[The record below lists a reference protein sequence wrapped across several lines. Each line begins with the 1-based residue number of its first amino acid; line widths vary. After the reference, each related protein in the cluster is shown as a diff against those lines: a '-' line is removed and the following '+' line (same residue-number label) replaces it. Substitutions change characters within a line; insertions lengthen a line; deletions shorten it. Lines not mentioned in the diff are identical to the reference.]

1 MKGNVLP
8 DRDFFIEALRKEEE
22 TGGEGPAIRETCEA
36 LSTALHAIPFLFSFF
51 AIWFFPQPSLTR
63 SLRPFLCTHLM
74 LYLPIAV
81 RYIVPSRGRSDHLG
95 N

>member
-36 LSTALHAIPFLFSFF
+36 LSTALHAIPFFFFCHLFL
-51 AIWFFPQPSLTR
+51 PQPSLTR

-81 RYIVPSRGRSDHLG
+81 RYMVPSRGRSDHLG

>member
-36 LSTALHAIPFLFSFF
+36 LSTALHAIPFFLFLPFV
-51 AIWFFPQPSLTR
+51 FPVAESHSITT
-63 SLRPFLCTHLM
+63 SFLCTYLL
-74 LYLPIAV
+74 LYLPI

>member
-22 TGGEGPAIRETCEA
+22 TGGEGPRFEKLVKHSQPHCMQYFFF
-36 LSTALHAIPFLFSFF
+36 PFF
-51 AIWFFPQPSLTR
+51 AICFFPQPSLTR